1 MRNGVT
7 FTGNLDH
14 GYIGQNYGD
23 EDYTDMVIQ
32 WSDNPGNYF
41 FLP

>member
-14 GYIGQNYGD
+14 GYID